1 MTAPD
6 RRELEANELAWWSG
20 WATLNRLGR
29 GAYLLTSKRFQEPFF
44 NRACF
49 VACGAVSKHRDAAE
63 RRLRRS
69 DRPLVMA
76 VGKGCSSALRTLTR
90 AGYHTSETMTVMVSK
105 GRSQPTDRADAR
117 IREASSARDWSRAYL
132 LSFYGETS
140 LMPAVTG
147 VVRRLMAKR
156 STTLLEARQRG
167 EVAGALAIFRTP
179 RLAGIYCVGTV
190 PRYRKRGIAGA
201 LLERASEIAS
211 SEKRLMVLQTLKSD
225 GVESFYTKRGFTALY
240 RKCFMEK
247 ED

>member
-1 MTAPD
+1 MD
-6 RRELEANELAWWSG
+6 
-20 WATLNRLGR
+20 
-29 GAYLLTSKRFQEPFF
+29 
-44 NRACF
+44 
-49 VACGAVSKHRDAAE
+49 
-63 RRLRRS
+63 
-69 DRPLVMA
+69 
-76 VGKGCSSALRTLTR
+76 KGCSSALRMLTR

-179 RLAGIYCVGTV
+179 RLGGIYCVGTV